1 MTDDQERTMIRTLT
15 GLAILLVLGAVMAS
29 VVPHLG
35 MSGDLSGV
43 GREYAENGLETTG
56 SANLV
61 TAVIVSY
68 RGLDTLGEVVVL
80 FCASTAVVLILTLFP
95 MGARPS
101 EPSRIVSH
109 TATVLPAPIMLLA
122 VYFIAHSHLSPGGG
136 FPGGTVMAS
145 AFLLVMLGSSTVPGR
160 SGALPAVEA
169 LAGISFGLLGFW
181 GVMTLGQFLNNT
193 VLGRGTPGVLLSAG
207 IVPLISL
214 AIGAKVASEFSGVFA
229 AFRKTGGDE

>member
-1 MTDDQERTMIRTLT
+1 MIRTLT
-15 GLAILLVLGAVMAS
+15 GLAVILLLGAVTAAI
-29 VVPHLG
+29 VPYMG
-35 MSGDLSGV
+35 LSQELTGA
-43 GREYAENGLETTG
+43 GREYADQGMTATG
-56 SANLV
+56 SSNLV
-61 TAVIVSY
+61 TAVIVAY

-95 MGARPS
+95 LGSRPS
-101 EPSRIVSH
+101 EPSIIVAH
-109 TATVLPAPIMLLA
+109 TSSALPAPIMLLA

-145 AFLLVMLGSSTVPGR
+145 VFLLVMLGSSSVPGR

-193 VLGRGTPGVLLSAG
+193 VLGRGIPGELLSAG
-207 IVPLISL
+207 IIPLISL

-229 AFRKTGGDE
+229 AFRKSGGVE